1 MALNNLF
8 IDFNSYFASVEQQV
22 KPELRNKPVGV
33 VPVMADTTC
42 CIAASYEA
50 KAYGVRT
57 GTMVSDAKKL
67 CPGIKFI
74 EADHRTYIQYHKR
87 LVDKVDECLPVDKIL
102 SIDEM
107 VCSLWGKE
115 RKRENAIRI
124 AIHIKEKI
132 RDDVGQYL
140 RCSIGIGPN
149 QFLAKTGTNMQKPD
163 GLVVIDDEDL
173 PHCLYKLKISDLYGV
188 GRRMEVRLRRNAIYT
203 MEDLC
208 NADKNLLRHVW
219 GGIEGER
226 MYDQLRGKIVPRP
239 PTHRSTV
246 GHSHVLPPKLKNKE
260 SAYAVLHRL
269 LQKAAMRLRY
279 LGYWAGALGVVVRY
293 KVIPGT
299 SGGTFGYQDINYGE
313 DSFNDSN
320 YHRQPI
326 GWYARKSE
334 SDYHFSKRA
343 KWKDYITFTY
353 TQSTVEFIKAF
364 NIMWKK
370 NPFLT
375 DDGSGITEKNIPT
388 AVSVVLFNLLHESL
402 VTLPIFE
409 NFEKNKSLYKAVDL
423 LNKRYGYASV
433 YFGGSHTAK
442 DSAPMRIAFT
452 QIPVLEIEDDEKRNG
467 LKIKH
472 RE

>member
-1 MALNNLF
+1 MFTYLILGMSLNKLF

-50 KAYGVRT
+50 KAHGVKT
-57 GTMVSDAKKL
+57 GTMVSEAKKL
-67 CPGIKFI
+67 CPGIQLV
-74 EADHRTYIQYHKR
+74 EADHRTYIQYHHK
-87 LVDKVDECLPVDKIL
+87 LVEKVNECLPVDNVL

-107 VCSLWGKE
+107 VCSLLGKE
-115 RKRENAIRI
+115 RKRENAIEI
-124 AIHIKEKI
+124 ARHIKKKI
-132 RDDVGQYL
+132 QNDVGEYL

-163 GLVVIDDEDL
+163 GLVVIDNEDL
-173 PHCLYKLKISDLYGV
+173 PHCLFKLKLSDMYGV
-188 GRRMEVRLRRNAIYT
+188 GRRMETRLHRNGIYT
-203 MEDLC
+203 VEDLC
-208 NADKNLLRHVW
+208 NADMVLLRHIW

-226 MYDQLRGKIVPRP
+226 MYEQLKGKIVERP

-246 GHSHVLPPKLKNKE
+246 GHSHVLPPKLKNNE

-279 LGYWAGALGVVVRY
+279 LGYYAGALGVVVRY
-293 KVIPGT
+293 KAMW
-299 SGGTFGYQDINYGE
+299 
-313 DSFNDSN
+313 DSKPPTENLYYNKVF
-320 YHRQPI
+320 Y
-326 GWYARKSE
+326 KSE
-334 SDYHFSKRA
+334 SSYRQSKKV

-353 TQSTVEFIKAF
+353 TQNTVEFLKAL
-364 NIMWKK
+364 NIMWER

-375 DDGSGITEKNIPT
+375 GNRSGFAEGNIPT
-388 AVSVVLFNLLHESL
+388 AVGVVLFNLLHEDY
-402 VTLPIFE
+402 VTFPIFE
-409 NFEKNKSLYKAVDL
+409 NFEKNKSLYNAIDM

-433 YFGGSHTAK
+433 YFGGSHIAK

-452 QIPVLEIEDDEKRNG
+452 QIPDLDIEDDR
-467 LKIKH
+467 KI
-472 RE
+472 